1 MGAERSARPSPPPSP
16 GGTSGSFVAQGGR
29 GSDIALASAL
39 LVKALPIGIDADVKF
54 AEPWEAK
61 AFAIIVELSLAG
73 HFSWFDWV
81 DCFSKEVAAATALEA
96 AGAASHTY
104 YEQWLNAA
112 ETLLIEKGMTS
123 KAQLQAK
130 RFAIGAVGTTHAM
143 K

>member
-16 GGTSGSFVAQGGR
+16 GGTSGSFVALGGR
-29 GSDIALASAL
+29 GSDTALASAL

-73 HFSWFDWV
+73 HFSWSDWV

-104 YEQWLNAA
+104 YEHWMFAFEAA
-112 ETLLIEKGMTS
+112 LL
-123 KAQLQAK
+123 K
-130 RFAIGAVGTTHAM
+130 RGFVTREELDARVALLKTGGH
-143 K
+143 